1 MASVL
6 ADYTAHEVF
15 NVHQFAFLR
24 IQLYRHYNSL
34 FCECQENNS
43 LFGECFCLQKSILE
57 VKIVLSIGKQVSDM
71 TIGDKIKKIRTFR
84 KMTQAE
90 LGAALGWG
98 EKGAN
103 RLAQYETNYR
113 VPKQEL
119 VTEMA
124 KILNVNPWTLYDA
137 TTMDATEF
145 MELLF
150 WIDEFNPSAINLF
163 QMETYP
169 GEKCNSSEDTSVRYH
184 DNDSW
189 PAHPPVGLWIN
200 YGLVN
205 DFMKEW
211 VLRKE
216 ELKSGE
222 ITRNEYFEWK
232 INWPQTCDG
241 CGKHEPKKQWRNNG
255 K

>member
-1 MASVL
+1 
-6 ADYTAHEVF
+6 
-15 NVHQFAFLR
+15 
-24 IQLYRHYNSL
+24 
-34 FCECQENNS
+34 
-43 LFGECFCLQKSILE
+43 
-57 VKIVLSIGKQVSDM
+57 M

-113 VPKQEL
+113 VPKKEL

-124 KILNVNPWTLYDA
+124 QILDVNPWTLYDT

-169 GEKCNSSEDTSVRYH
+169 GEKCNSSEVILSRLVDTFSSRILY
-184 DNDSW
+184 
-189 PAHPPVGLWIN
+189 PML
-200 YGLVN
+200 L
-205 DFMKEW
+205 
-211 VLRKE
+211 L
-216 ELKSGE
+216 SGNHS
-222 ITRNEYFEWK
+222 IAVV
-232 INWPQTCDG
+232 
-241 CGKHEPKKQWRNNG
+241 
-255 K
+255 